1 MRWGNGLPSEG
12 GVRGLLPH
20 LSGSSVPVYETSSAE
35 NIHTPM
41 LGPSLVPDGH
51 HSHLGWS
58 QLPGDAETPAAEG
71 PPLWF
76 LSDGTSLPQ
85 HLCPPLVFSL
95 QTFSLPTSLLNFSQ
109 SHSLLPENG
118 KLMMFR
124 LNTNI
129 LIGI

>member
-20 LSGSSVPVYETSSAE
+20 LSGSSVPVYETSFAE

-58 QLPGDAETPAAEG
+58 QLPGDAEASPVSLG
-71 PPLWF
+71 VW
-76 LSDGTSLPQ
+76 TSLSQ

-118 KLMMFR
+118 KFMMFQ